1 MSYYKK
7 KKNYQKI
14 QQKLRPKKTSTRLFR
29 VCKELSTTSKG
40 K

>member
-14 QQKLRPKKTSTRLFR
+14 QQKLRPKKTSPRLFR